1 VRTIR
6 ATDAKQI
13 GAILDF
19 VHDRSFEPSKI
30 RFDEKSKV
38 LSIALTVISD
48 EVKEARKFFVLKTWK
63 HPVVEATLLIKN
75 VISYSVKDDAKIDEG
90 IVNTIALTKDE
101 VVIECSVPV
110 TVRATVSQ
118 SEIVLSLSDTVVSL
132 KTQFALS

>member
-1 VRTIR
+1 VRTIQ
-6 ATDAKQI
+6 ATEAKQI

-38 LSIALTVISD
+38 LSIPLTVISD
-48 EVKEARKFFVLKTWK
+48 EVRGARKIFVLRTWK

-75 VISYSVKDDAKIDEG
+75 VISYSVKDDAQIDEG
-90 IVNTIALTKDE
+90 IINTIVLENGE
-101 VVIECSVPV
+101 VVIKCSVPV
-110 TVRATVSQ
+110 TVRAAVSHP
-118 SEIVLSLSDTVVSL
+118 EIVLSLSDTVVSS